1 MRTIVTIIALL
12 AAVVGLQ
19 AMQERRRPLGLP
31 PGVTGNVLYVRS
43 PEFMRRAA
51 LSYHALL
58 ADVYWIRAI
67 QHYGGTKLT
76 TGTNKQ
82 YDLLYPLLDLTTSLD
97 PNFDIAYGF
106 GSLFLAEPYPSGP
119 GRPDLSIAL
128 LQKALRAQ
136 PDKWRFREDLG
147 FIYYWWLNDY
157 VTAAD
162 WFNRAGELPG
172 APNWLRPLAAVTLA
186 QGGNLATSRT
196 LWTEVFNTADQDWL
210 RTQARFRL
218 SQLDAL
224 DEIAALERVVA
235 AYRART
241 GSLPQS
247 WTDVIRVGYLTAPP
261 ADPAE
266 YPLQLDAASGKVT
279 LARDSSLNPLPAT
292 TAPNTVT
299 GPIVPTVPTIPAV
312 PAVPAV
318 PTAR

>member
-19 AMQERRRPLGLP
+19 AMQERRPPLGLP

-58 ADVYWIRAI
+58 ADLYWIRTI
-67 QHYGGTKLT
+67 QHYGGTKLADDPH
-76 TGTNKQ
+76 KQ

-106 GSLFLAEPYPSGP
+106 GALFLAEPYPAGP

-147 FIYYWWLNDY
+147 FVYYWWLHDY

-162 WFNRAGELPG
+162 WFRRAGDLPG
-172 APNWLRPLAAVTLA
+172 SPNWLKPLAAVTLA
-186 QGGNLATSRT
+186 QGGNAASSRT
-196 LWTEVFNTADQDWL
+196 LWTEVLNTADADWL

-218 SQLDAL
+218 KQLDAI
-224 DEIAALERVVA
+224 DDITALERVA
-235 AYRART
+235 QNYRERT
-241 GSLPQS
+241 GSLPRS
-247 WTDVIRVGYLTAPP
+247 WMDVIRAGYLTAPP
-261 ADPAE
+261 VDPAE
-266 YPLQLDAASGKVT
+266 YPLQLDPASGKVA
-279 LARDSSLNPLPAT
+279 LAPDSTLNPLPGT
-292 TAPNTVT
+292 TAPTK
-299 GPIVPTVPTIPAV
+299 
-312 PAVPAV
+312 
-318 PTAR
+318 

>member
-1 MRTIVTIIALL
+1 MRTILAIIALL

-19 AMQERRRPLGLP
+19 AMQERRQPLGLP
-31 PGVTGNVLYVRS
+31 PGATGNVLYVRS

-76 TGTNKQ
+76 NDANKQ

-162 WFNRAGELPG
+162 WFKRAGELPG
-172 APNWLRPLAAVTLA
+172 ALNWLRPLAAVTLA
-186 QGGNLATSRT
+186 QGGNIATSRT

-218 SQLDAL
+218 RQLDAL
-224 DEIAALERVVA
+224 DEIAALERVVEV
-235 AYRART
+235 YRART
-241 GSLPQS
+241 GSLPRS
-247 WTDVIRVGYLTAPP
+247 WIDVIRAGYLPGPP

-266 YPLQLDAASGKVT
+266 YPLQLDPASGKVT
-279 LARDSSLNPLPAT
+279 LARDSSLNPLPT
-292 TAPNTVT
+292 TTLPPVPPPPTVPIAPA
-299 GPIVPTVPTIPAV
+299 VPTVPT
-312 PAVPAV
+312 
-318 PTAR
+318 AR

>member
-1 MRTIVTIIALL
+1 MRTIVAIIALL

-19 AMQERRRPLGLP
+19 AMQERRQPLGLP

-51 LSYHALL
+51 LSYHAVL
-58 ADVYWIRAI
+58 ADMYWIRAI

-76 TGTNKQ
+76 DDPSKQ

-157 VTAAD
+157 VAAAD
-162 WFNRAGELPG
+162 WFRRAGELPG
-172 APNWLRPLAAVTLA
+172 APNWLKPLAAVTLA
-186 QGGNLATSRT
+186 QGGNLASSRT
-196 LWTEVFNTADQDWL
+196 LWTEVYNSADQDWL
-210 RTQARFRL
+210 RTQATFRL
-218 SQLDAL
+218 RQLDAL
-224 DEIAALERVVA
+224 DEIAALERVVET
-235 AYRART
+235 YRART
-241 GSLPQS
+241 GSLPRS
-247 WTDVIRVGYLTAPP
+247 WLDVIRAGYLGAPP

-279 LARDSSLNPLPAT
+279 LARNSSLNPLPAAT
-292 TAPNTVT
+292 TPGAK
-299 GPIVPTVPTIPAV
+299 
-312 PAVPAV
+312 
-318 PTAR
+318 

>member
-1 MRTIVTIIALL
+1 MRTIVAIIALL

-19 AMQERRRPLGLP
+19 VMQEQRRPLGLP
-31 PGVTGNVLYVRS
+31 PGATGNVLYVRS

-76 TGTNKQ
+76 NDPDKQ
-82 YDLLYPLLDLTTSLD
+82 YDLLFPLLDLTTSLD

-157 VTAAD
+157 VTAAE
-162 WFNRAGELPG
+162 WFKRAAELPG
-172 APNWLRPLAAVTLA
+172 APNWLTPLAAVTLA
-186 QGGNLATSRT
+186 QGGNHATSRT
-196 LWTEVFNTADQDWL
+196 LWTDVLNNADQDWL
-210 RTQARFRL
+210 RTQATFRL
-218 SQLDAL
+218 RQLDAL
-224 DEIAALERVVA
+224 DVIEALERVVQ

-241 GSLPQS
+241 GSLPQTWS
-247 WTDVIRVGYLTAPP
+247 DVIRAGYLTAPP

-266 YPLQLDAASGKVT
+266 YPLQLDPVSGKVT
-279 LARDSSLNPLPAT
+279 LAKDSSLNPLPAT
-292 TAPNTVT
+292 TAPTAGTV
-299 GPIVPTVPTIPAV
+299 PIVPTAPRVPTVPPA
-312 PAVPAV
+312 
-318 PTAR
+318 R